1 MPTLTKDYKRQGVI
15 RVAGSAS
22 AAQITAQD
30 CTYVRIAPMPSNTGT
45 VFIGFSSGVSTAN
58 GYALAAGDVLEL
70 ALPNTNLLWH
80 IGSDGSQPLQII
92 WQD

>member
-22 AAQITAQD
+22 AAQIAAQK

-45 VFIGFSSGVSTAN
+45 AFVGFSNAVSTSN

-80 IGSDGSQPLQII
+80 IGSDGSQPLQIL